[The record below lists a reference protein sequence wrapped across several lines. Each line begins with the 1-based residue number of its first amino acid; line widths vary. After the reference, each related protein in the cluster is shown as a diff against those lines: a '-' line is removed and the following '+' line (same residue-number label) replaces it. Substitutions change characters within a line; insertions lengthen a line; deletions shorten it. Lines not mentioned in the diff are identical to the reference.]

1 MNRPKVTV
9 VTPSLSQE
17 KYIERTILS
26 VLEQDYDNL
35 EYIVVDGGS
44 TDGSVEIL
52 KRYGD
57 RLRWISER
65 DSGQSEAINKGWR
78 MASGEI
84 LAYLNSD
91 DVYKPGAVSC
101 AVGHLS
107 EDPELLMVYSDV
119 DVIDG
124 DDGLI
129 RVLAGEEWDLQRLI
143 SDPEYFIPQQ
153 GVFFRAHLLERIGFL
168 DQSLHFK
175 MDRDLYIRIG
185 LQGRVKRISG
195 NLGSGRAHAEAKQN
209 PWNARKAWRE
219 SVIVTRRYGGDVS
232 LTQRVRWI
240 VEVAKQTYIVRP
252 GLKVPGIRRLVRGV
266 QIWNATRELRR
277 RGHST

>member
-9 VTPSLSQE
+9 VTPSLNQQR
-17 KYIERTILS
+17 YLERTILS

-52 KRYGD
+52 ERYGA

-78 MASGEI
+78 MASGEV

-101 AVGHLS
+101 AVRHLS
-107 EDPELLMVYSDV
+107 EDPDLLMVYSDV
-119 DVIDG
+119 DVIDE

-129 RVLAGEEWDLQRLI
+129 RVLAGEEWDLQRLV

-168 DQSLHFK
+168 DESLHFK
-175 MDRDLYIRIG
+175 MDRELYIRVG
-185 LQGRVKRISG
+185 LQGRVKRIPRC
-195 NLGSGRAHAEAKQN
+195 LGSGRWHVEAKQN
-209 PWNARKAWRE
+209 PWNAEKAWRE
-219 SVIVTRRYGGDVS
+219 SVIIAQRYGAHLAWTRRA
-232 LTQRVRWI
+232 RW
-240 VEVAKQTYIVRP
+240 VLEVAKQTYIVRP

-266 QIWNATRELRR
+266 QIWNAARELRR